1 MPRNTRTG
9 AVLEQMVLPALDM
22 GGYLIERQVR
32 LTDRLGGGK
41 HYGDIV
47 ASKNGERIVI
57 SLKWQQSSGT
67 AEQKVPYEFMCL
79 ADVLT
84 NDSTIHKAYI
94 VIGGDGWTKHSFFL
108 NGLDSWVNTK
118 EFVDVLR
125 LDSFVAKA
133 NKGIL

>member
-9 AVLEQMVLPALDM
+9 AVLEQMVLPALER
-22 GGYLIERQVR
+22 GGYIIERQVR

-79 ADVLT
+79 ADVLA

-108 NGLDSWVNTK
+108 DGLDGWVNTK

>member
-9 AVLEQMVLPALDM
+9 AVLEQMVLPALEM
-22 GGYLIERQVR
+22 GGYIIERQVR

-79 ADVLT
+79 ADVLA

-108 NGLDSWVNTK
+108 DGLDGWVNTK

-125 LDSFVAKA
+125 LDSFVARA

>member
-9 AVLEQMVLPALDM
+9 AVLEQMVLPALEM

-94 VIGGDGWTKHSFFL
+94 VIGGDGWTKHPFFL

-118 EFVDVLR
+118 QFVDVLR

>member
-9 AVLEQMVLPALDM
+9 AVLEQMVLPALEM
-22 GGYLIERQVR
+22 GGYIIERQVR

-79 ADVLT
+79 ADVLA

-108 NGLDSWVNTK
+108 NGLDNWVNTK

-133 NKGIL
+133 NQGKL

>member
-9 AVLEQMVLPALDM
+9 AVLEQMVLPALEM
-22 GGYLIERQVR
+22 GGYIIERQVR

-79 ADVLT
+79 ADVLS
-84 NDSTIHKAYI
+84 NDSTINKAYI

-133 NKGIL
+133 NQGKL

>member
-9 AVLEQMVLPALDM
+9 AVLEQMVLPALEM
-22 GGYLIERQVR
+22 GGYIIERQVR

-79 ADVLT
+79 ADVLA

-108 NGLDSWVNTK
+108 DGLDSWVNTK

-133 NKGIL
+133 NRGIL

>member
-9 AVLEQMVLPALDM
+9 AVLEQMVLPALEM
-22 GGYLIERQVR
+22 GGYVIERQVR

-118 EFVDVLR
+118 QFVDVLR

>member
-9 AVLEQMVLPALDM
+9 AVLEQMVLPALEM
-22 GGYLIERQVR
+22 GSYLIERQVR

-79 ADVLT
+79 ADVLAK
-84 NDSTIHKAYI
+84 DSTIHKAYI

-108 NGLDSWVNTK
+108 NGLDNWVNTK

-133 NKGIL
+133 NQGNL

>member
-22 GGYLIERQVR
+22 GGYVVERQVR
-32 LTDRLGGGK
+32 LTERLGGGR

-47 ASKNGERIVI
+47 ASKDGERIVI

-79 ADVLT
+79 ADVLAK
-84 NDSTIHKAYI
+84 DSTIHKAYI
-94 VIGGDGWTKHSFFL
+94 VIGGDGWTKHGFFL
-108 NGLDSWVNTK
+108 NDLNDWVNTN
-118 EFVDVLR
+118 EFVDVVR

-133 NKGIL
+133 NHGKL

>member
-22 GGYLIERQVR
+22 GGYVVERQVR
-32 LTDRLGGGK
+32 LPERLGGGR

-47 ASKNGERIVI
+47 ASKDGERIVI

-79 ADVLT
+79 ADVLAKD
-84 NDSTIHKAYI
+84 DSIQKAYI
-94 VIGGDGWTKHSFFL
+94 VIGGDGWTKHKFFL
-108 NGLDSWVNTK
+108 NDLNEWVNTD
-118 EFVDVLR
+118 EFVDVVR

-133 NKGIL
+133 NQGLL

>member
-9 AVLEQMVLPALDM
+9 AVLEQMVLPALEM
-22 GGYLIERQVR
+22 GGYIIERQVR

-41 HYGDIV
+41 HYADIV

-79 ADVLT
+79 ADVLA

-125 LDSFVAKA
+125 LDTFVAKA
-133 NKGIL
+133 NQGKL

>member
-9 AVLEQMVLPALDM
+9 AVLEQMVLPALEM

-125 LDSFVAKA
+125 LDTFVAKA
-133 NKGIL
+133 NQGKL